1 MKVSKNSKYQ
11 THKKSIKLT
20 KNPNDRT
27 GALKEGTFSDFLTT
41 IVAKHQKIE
50 GDPLGKFFRKQSQCR
65 KNLKGILW
73 GFFSTSFLSPSIKKL

>member
-50 GDPLGKFFRKQSQCR
+50 GDPLGKFFENSLNAEK
-65 KNLKGILW
+65 
-73 GFFSTSFLSPSIKKL
+73 T